1 MNAYFYFP
9 APDPAFM
16 GEGGE
21 LRSEKMTGTALPE
34 LGFMIPIPDNAAAK
48 PQGVQAGCLQEQFTG
63 PVPARSER
71 SMAEIL
77 AERLAEADPARPS
90 PVFIP

>member
-21 LRSEKMTGTALPE
+21 LRSEKMTVTALRE
-34 LGFMIPIPDNAAAK
+34 LDIMTPTPDSAAAK
-48 PQGVQAGCLQEQFTG
+48 PQGVHAGCLQEQFTG

-77 AERLAEADPARPS
+77 AERLAEADPDSPC